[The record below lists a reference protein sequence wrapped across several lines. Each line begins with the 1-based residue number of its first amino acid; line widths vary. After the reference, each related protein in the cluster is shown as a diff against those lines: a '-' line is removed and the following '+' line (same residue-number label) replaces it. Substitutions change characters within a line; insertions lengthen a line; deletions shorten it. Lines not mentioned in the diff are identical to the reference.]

1 MIKTLEELNAV
12 LAAGVVFDW
21 HLAADLLRAYRPNI
35 AHVSNYETTV
45 VIWQDGCPVI
55 PKEFPFANKRG
66 FELQIGEEDS
76 HGMGVD
82 FYNCECAQSE
92 HPEWNEKTCW
102 PTSAVQLLEKKR

>member
-1 MIKTLEELNAV
+1 MIETLEELNAI

-21 HLAADLLRAYRPNI
+21 HLAAELLRGWCPTI

-45 VIWQDGCPVI
+45 VIWKNGGPVI
-55 PKEFPFANKRG
+55 QREFPFANKRG

-102 PTSAVQLLEKKR
+102 PKSALDLLEKVR